1 MAIRWETKRPGAVR
15 DYSHDWSAFLD
26 GDTIT
31 SSVWTATGVMKDS
44 DDDAEGIV
52 TVWVSAG
59 TSGTIATLTNTIV
72 TAGGRTESEVFILP
86 VGVGEPVTLA
96 EAKAQC
102 SIDAGDTTFDTLL
115 TGYIAAAR
123 GYVERYTGHILVRR
137 EMTEVLAGYP
147 TCARRIE
154 LPWRPIVSVD
164 TIAHTDTDGAD
175 QTFEDFMATIGRY
188 PVRIYEG
195 AGASWP
201 STLDNSAVT
210 VTFTAG
216 YAAGEEPAELLQAM
230 LLLIG
235 HWFEV
240 RETVNVGNVV
250 SEVPFATKALMDIH
264 RVPWL

>member
-1 MAIRWETKRPGAVR
+1 MAIRWEAKRPDEVR

-26 GDTIT
+26 GDTIS
-31 SSVWTATGVMKDS
+31 SSVWTVSGVTKDS
-44 DDDAEGIV
+44 DEAEDGQV
-52 TVWVSAG
+52 TVWLSGG
-59 TSGTIATLTNTIV
+59 TSGSVATLTNTII

-86 VGVGEPVTLA
+86 VGSGEPVTLA

-102 SIDAGDTTFDTLL
+102 SIDADDTTFDTLL
-115 TGYIAAAR
+115 TGYITAAR
-123 GYVERYTGHILVRR
+123 GYVERYTGHILLRR
-137 EMTEVLAGYP
+137 EMTATLDRFPCGSRYA
-147 TCARRIE
+147 E
-154 LPWRPIVSVD
+154 LPWRPIASVD
-164 TIAHTDTDGAD
+164 GIAYTDTDSAD
-175 QTFEDFMATIGRY
+175 QAFEDFTAMLGRY
-188 PVRIYEG
+188 PLRIW
-195 AGASWP
+195 AASGASWP

-216 YAAGEEPAELLQAM
+216 YAAGDEPAELLQAM

-240 RETVNVGNVV
+240 RETVNVGNIV